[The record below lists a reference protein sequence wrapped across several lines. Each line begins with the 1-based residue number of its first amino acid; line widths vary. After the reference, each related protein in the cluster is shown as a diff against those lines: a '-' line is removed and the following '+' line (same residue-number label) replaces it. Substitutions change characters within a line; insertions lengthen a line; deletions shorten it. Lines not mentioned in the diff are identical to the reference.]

1 MTAMG
6 DSCGGNPPASP
17 RVPWGDRFA
26 VSQRRVSPLLPGL
39 QGRRGLSQ
47 PSAHSS
53 TPGRKSLLLSVSPS
67 TSEMVTDI
75 ENQIDKQLQDRLN
88 QEEVATAPLAKK
100 LESGDRRFC
109 VPLHPH
115 SPYICWEAV
124 VGGRGMRTGVEDG
137 RQSRREE
144 LRVYVGGRGGELG
157 SREEKTKAG
166 LVSGLRNSEGAR
178 SSPLLA
184 PWCPVF
190 LAYAQPGFAGTEL

>member
-1 MTAMG
+1 
-6 DSCGGNPPASP
+6 
-17 RVPWGDRFA
+17 
-26 VSQRRVSPLLPGL
+26 
-39 QGRRGLSQ
+39 
-47 PSAHSS
+47 
-53 TPGRKSLLLSVSPS
+53 
-67 TSEMVTDI
+67 MVTDI

-88 QEEVATAPLAKK
+88 QEEVATAPLAKE

-109 VPLHPH
+109 VPLQPH

-124 VGGRGMRTGVEDG
+124 GGMRTGVEDG
-137 RQSRREE
+137 RQSGREE